1 MKISKFLPIFS
12 KISAD
17 QRPNVI
23 LLLTDDFGVGD
34 FQVNQANAPVPT
46 PNIDRLGNEGI
57 NFKVRERVFFFDQ
70 LYFEFE

>member
-57 NFKVRERVFFFDQ
+57 NFNVREREIF
-70 LYFEFE
+70 LI